1 MIKIMNTLQT
11 GLMMILLI
19 QYASYD
25 KESVIRFLAVL
36 IGISILKILVKE
48 WNEEDEYN

>member
-19 QYASYD
+19 QYASHD
-25 KESVIRFLAVL
+25 KESAIQFLAVL
-36 IGISILKILVKE
+36 IGISILKILVRE
-48 WNEEDEYN
+48 WNDEDGY

>member
-19 QYASYD
+19 QYDSYD
-25 KESVIRFLAVL
+25 NESAIRFLAVL
-36 IGISILKILVKE
+36 IVISKLKILVRE
-48 WNEEDEYN
+48 WVDDER